1 MNNFYKPLDKRLG
14 AISSHLKVCNVTAD
28 VGCDHG
34 LLSLFVLKNNISKN
48 VVCIDISEKCLQKTK
63 NLLKK
68 AGVDKLATFIQC
80 DGLKDVKNT
89 NINQVVVAGMGGIN
103 ISQILE
109 NMAPSLKKASF
120 ILQPMNNI
128 TVLRK
133 TLNKLGMK
141 INRDEI
147 IFDKKKYYHIICAS
161 EGNQKLTLQ
170 QIRCGA
176 VTEDYRTEEYQKW
189 LKQKIEK
196 VEKIVAGVSPTN
208 EKYAELIDYLNSLK
222 KCVF

>member
-109 NMAPSLKKASF
+109 NMAPSLKKANF

-147 IFDKKKYYHIICAS
+147 IV
-161 EGNQKLTLQ
+161 
-170 QIRCGA
+170 R
-176 VTEDYRTEEYQKW
+176 
-189 LKQKIEK
+189 
-196 VEKIVAGVSPTN
+196 
-208 EKYAELIDYLNSLK
+208 
-222 KCVF
+222 VF